1 MTECGGAAL
10 TERMDMNVFGV
21 VRGSIGTVGMRAG
34 IFMDSAVGRT
44 VNLGLMNFKLLMMTG
59 GRAIF
64 VAGCVLVRADA
75 IREAIATSHKSAR
88 YAAIAG
94 VVGVCAA
101 APVQAQMPA
110 PFENVAHI
118 VCIDQNIA
126 IELLAVLEDGND
138 RGEKL
143 LAHLAARG
151 MCERTTFS
159 GKPVADV
166 YPRNARHTGQLRKGH
181 VFEVDVTSGQVLKGR
196 TRAYMLLYVMH
207 DNEA

>member
-1 MTECGGAAL
+1 
-10 TERMDMNVFGV
+10 
-21 VRGSIGTVGMRAG
+21 MRAG
-34 IFMDSAVGRT
+34 IIMDSAVGRT
-44 VNLGLMNFKLLMMTG
+44 VNLGLMNFKLLIMTG
-59 GRAIF
+59 G
-64 VAGCVLVRADA
+64 
-75 IREAIATSHKSAR
+75 EAIAASHKPAR

-166 YPRNARHTGQLRKGH
+166 YPPNARHAGQLRAGH
-181 VFEVDVTSGQVLKGR
+181 VFEVDVTGGQVLKGR

-207 DNEA
+207 DNEV